1 MDAVLKGVVVRVD
14 QISDA
19 SKGLEY
25 RVHAVDKALDIV
37 ELVAAHPTGIGVAA
51 LCKETNIPKSTVYS
65 TVATLVDRGFLYR
78 NDDGKIVLG
87 PQFIA
92 LGAIARSNLGVVS
105 VAQPIMQQ
113 LSQKVQLAVHLAIRD
128 GYTAMYVHKVESPA
142 PLRVSSDV
150 GQRVS
155 LFRSS
160 VGRALLAFDRGVDAL
175 LTEVE
180 SAEGAPVA
188 AEDLAHLRD
197 IVAQTRRER
206 VAYDDGEQFT
216 GVRCVAAPVFDYR
229 DQAVAA
235 LAISGLIHQL
245 PDAHIVELR
254 AALVDASEA
263 ISHRLGQPVRSSATT
278 LR

>member
-1 MDAVLKGVVVRVD
+1 MDH
-14 QISDA
+14 INDA
-19 SKGLEY
+19 NKGLEY

-37 ELVAAHPTGIGVAA
+37 ERVASHPTGIGVAA
-51 LCKETNIPKSTVYS
+51 LCKETGIPKSTVYS
-65 TVATLVDRGFLYR
+65 TIATLVDRGFLYR
-78 NDDGKIVLG
+78 NDDGTIVLG

-92 LGAIARSNLGVVS
+92 LGAIARTNLGIVS

-113 LSQKVQLAVHLAIRD
+113 LSLRVQLAVHLAIRD

-160 VGRALLAFDRGVDAL
+160 VGRALLAFDQSADSL
-175 LTEVE
+175 LAEVE
-180 SAEGAPVA
+180 SAEGAPVGVD
-188 AEDLAHLRD
+188 DLAHLRD
-197 IVAQTRRER
+197 SVALTRHDR

-216 GVRCVAAPVFDYR
+216 GVRCLAAPVFDHG

-245 PDAHIVELR
+245 PDTHIAELR
-254 AALVDASEA
+254 VALIDASEA
-263 ISHRLGQPVRSSATT
+263 ISHRLGQRMRSSATT
-278 LR
+278 QQ

>member
-1 MDAVLKGVVVRVD
+1 MEAALKGVLDRVD
-14 QISDA
+14 HINDA
-19 SKGLEY
+19 NKGLEY

-37 ELVAAHPTGIGVAA
+37 ERVAAHPTGIGVAA
-51 LCKETNIPKSTVYS
+51 LCKETRIPKSTVYS
-65 TVATLVDRGFLYR
+65 TVATLVDRGVLYR
-78 NDDGKIVLG
+78 NDDGTIVLG
-87 PQFIA
+87 PQLIA
-92 LGAIARSNLGVVS
+92 LGAIARANLGIVS

-113 LSQKVQLAVHLAIRD
+113 LSLRVQLAVHLAIRD
-128 GYTAMYVHKVESPA
+128 GYTAMYVHKVESPS

-160 VGRALLAFDRGVDAL
+160 VGRALLAFDRSVETL

-180 SAEGAPVA
+180 SAEGTPVTA
-188 AEDLAHLRD
+188 DDLAHLRA
-197 IVAQTRRER
+197 IVAQTLHER

-216 GVRCVAAPVFDYR
+216 GVRCIAAPVFDHR

-245 PDAHIVELR
+245 PDSEIGELR
-254 AALVDASEA
+254 TALMDASEA
-263 ISHRLGQPVRSSATT
+263 ISHRMGQRLRTSAAT